1 VSTRLKIC
9 GITTLK
15 DALDCAELKV
25 DYLGFNFFPGSP
37 RFISYEK
44 ARSIIQKLPPETQSI
59 GILVR
64 PYLND
69 VLNIIEKSGVALV
82 QIMEPQDFTE
92 FSQIPVPVIITK
104 RIKDTVRGTY
114 ELNGAHLILLDTY
127 TADELGGSGRIFDWS
142 MIPESI
148 PRELLVLAGG
158 ITPDNVKEALDQVRP
173 AVIDVASGAE
183 IEPGIK
189 DLNKVKRLVEITKY
203 SELGNQ
209 S

>member
-1 VSTRLKIC
+1 MSTRLKIC

-15 DALDCAELKV
+15 DALDCAGLKV
-25 DYLGFNFFPGSP
+25 DYLGFNFFTGSP

-44 ARSIIQKLPPETQSI
+44 AHSIIQELPSETKSV

-64 PYLND
+64 PKLND
-69 VLNIIEKSGVALV
+69 VFDIIEQSGVALV

-104 RIKDTVRGTY
+104 RIKDTATDKF
-114 ELNGAHLILLDTY
+114 ELNGAQMILLDTY
-127 TADELGGSGRIFDWS
+127 TPNELGGSGKIFDWS

-148 PRELLVLAGG
+148 PREELVLAGG
-158 ITPDNVKEALDQVRP
+158 ITPDNVKEALLQVRP

-189 DLNKVKRLVEITKY
+189 DMGKVKRLIAVING
-203 SELGNQ
+203 SNAIP
-209 S
+209 